1 MVSDDTEHAAM
12 TLLSLHECEG
22 DPDLFAKALAKRLR
36 WWLAGIPAGVGFAT
50 VRSILK
56 LWLGAGP
63 EKSGVWSAGNGPMM
77 RAPLIGVYFA
87 ADPAKRK
94 NFTEISTRITHRD
107 PRAGEAARMIAEAA
121 ALACAGEE
129 DEGVI
134 LGSLGTL
141 IRSEEMKARFGVL
154 HASLAG
160 GEAAGVFADRIGRRK
175 GFVSG
180 FAPDSAAVA
189 LYAWLKH
196 RRDFRGTI
204 ESVVRAGGD
213 TDTVA
218 FIAGSLA
225 GIDCDPQ
232 GMPRDWIEG
241 LKDGPFHEDV
251 FRELDRFRSL
261 RYPNWPGSILRNA
274 FFLSAVIGHVF
285 RRMLPPY

>member
-1 MVSDDTEHAAM
+1 MVSDDTEHAGM
-12 TLLSLHECEG
+12 TLLSLHESNG

-56 LWLGAGP
+56 LWLGFSPG
-63 EKSGVWSAGNGPMM
+63 KSGVWSAGNGPMM
-77 RAPLIGVYFA
+77 RAAVIGAYFA
-87 ADPAKRK
+87 KDPAKRQS
-94 NFTEISTRITHRD
+94 FTEVSTRITHRD
-107 PRAGEAARMIAEAA
+107 PRADEAARMIADAA

-129 DEGVI
+129 DEGKI
-134 LGSLGTL
+134 LRSLGSL
-141 IRSEEMKARFGVL
+141 IRSEEMKERFAVL

-160 GEAAGVFADRIGRRK
+160 GEAASVFANRIGRK
-175 GFVSG
+175 EGFVSG

-189 LYAWLKH
+189 LYAWLRH
-196 RRDFRGTI
+196 RRDFRSTI

-225 GIDCDPQ
+225 GIDCGPQ
-232 GMPRDWIEG
+232 GMPQHWIEG
-241 LKDGPFHEDV
+241 LRDHPFHGDV
-251 FRELDRFRSL
+251 LRDMDRFSSL

-274 FFLSAVIGHVF
+274 FFCSVVIGHVF